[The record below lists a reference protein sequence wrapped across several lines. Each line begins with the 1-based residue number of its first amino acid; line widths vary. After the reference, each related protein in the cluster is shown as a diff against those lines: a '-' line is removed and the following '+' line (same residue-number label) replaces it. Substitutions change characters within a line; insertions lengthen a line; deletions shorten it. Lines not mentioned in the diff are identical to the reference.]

1 LAHFK
6 PDSRLLLFL
15 PFLAVAVVVAV
26 DVAAAVVLPAL
37 PALPAFTVADEVVS
51 EATAAL
57 TPTFSTERV
66 WTAAALE
73 VTVTPRRTDFC

>member
-6 PDSRLLLFL
+6 PDSRLLLFF

-26 DVAAAVVLPAL
+26 DAAAAVALPAL
-37 PALPAFTVADEVVS
+37 PALPDFVVAEDVAT
-51 EATAAL
+51 EAAAAL

-66 WTAAALE
+66 WIAAALD
-73 VTVTPRRTDFC
+73 VTVMPRRTDLC